1 MSLEDIRRLLLGS
14 VSLALNLKVY
24 DTMDKLLKKGNVS
37 GALVVL
43 VFYYE
48 IGEVEDE
55 DFKALGKLLAEYL
68 ESS

>member
-1 MSLEDIRRLLLGS
+1 MSLEDIRHLLLGS

-24 DTMDKLLKKGNVS
+24 ETMDKLLKKEDVS
-37 GALVVL
+37 GALAVL

-48 IGEVEDE
+48 IGEVEEE

-68 ESS
+68 KSS

>member
-24 DTMDKLLKKGNVS
+24 DTMDKLLEKEDVS
-37 GALVVL
+37 GALAVL

-48 IGEVEDE
+48 IGEVEEE

-68 ESS
+68 KSS